1 MFCKR
6 CGSSLPSVGY
16 LCTNCGFLMDS
27 EQIKKQKENQKLVE
41 NKNQL
46 TYVSERYGKKIY
58 IKKREEKEKKKLGLL
73 IGMIGILFLV
83 MIYLFVYF
91 F

>member
-6 CGSSLPSVGY
+6 CGASLPSTGY

-46 TYVSERYGKKIY
+46 TYISERYGKKNIFQ
-58 IKKREEKEKKKLGLL
+58 KREEKEKKKIGIL
-73 IGMIGILFLV
+73 IGIGSILFLV
-83 MIYLFVYF
+83 IVVLFVYF